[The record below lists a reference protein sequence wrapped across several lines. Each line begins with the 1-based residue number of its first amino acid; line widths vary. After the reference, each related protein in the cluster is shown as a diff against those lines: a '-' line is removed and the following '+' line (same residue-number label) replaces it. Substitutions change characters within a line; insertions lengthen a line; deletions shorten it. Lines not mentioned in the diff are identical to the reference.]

1 MSNGYG
7 SGITIPGT
15 GVICNNSLGEPEL
28 NPRGYHAAAPGTRM
42 VSNMAPTLA
51 RHPDGRRFLAMGSPG
66 ASRITTAIAQAW
78 LSYALEGCSFEEA
91 VTAPRL
97 HLEPMPDGLRAQ
109 CEPGIDPGLLAANG
123 YTVRPF
129 EERDMYFGAVKL
141 AGCDARGNLHAIADD
156 RREGA
161 TWVR

>member
-1 MSNGYG
+1 ERQVHGLLEPGTLRRNLRALASPNTTHLSIVTGEGGLAAVTMSNGYG

-66 ASRITTAIAQAW
+66 ASRITTA
-78 LSYALEGCSFEEA
+78 
-91 VTAPRL
+91 
-97 HLEPMPDGLRAQ
+97 
-109 CEPGIDPGLLAANG
+109 
-123 YTVRPF
+123 
-129 EERDMYFGAVKL
+129 
-141 AGCDARGNLHAIADD
+141 
-156 RREGA
+156 
-161 TWVR
+161 